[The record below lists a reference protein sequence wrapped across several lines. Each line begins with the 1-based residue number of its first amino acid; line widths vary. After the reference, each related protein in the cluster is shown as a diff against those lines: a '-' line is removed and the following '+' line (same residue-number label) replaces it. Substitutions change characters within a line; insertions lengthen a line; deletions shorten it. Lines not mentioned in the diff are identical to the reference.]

1 MPAEIVWL
9 GLWNRRRSM
18 IDYAVGMAL
27 GMLVI
32 VVLYPS
38 FKHSTR
44 AQQLTQGQLAAGG
57 AARHTSHCGWMLVTA
72 SANFVPLI
80 MLLLPVGYGSG
91 AIAVQVEDGA
101 LGFRC
106 VARRPAMAGASV
118 RSFPLATSRCRAD
131 AARRAG
137 CEDRSYESGR
147 LAYAAGASSR
157 ANLTRA

>member
-44 AQQLTQGQLAAGG
+44 ARQLTQGNSPLAALLG
-57 AARHTSHCGWMLVTA
+57 TPPLVA
-72 SANFVPLI
+72 GCS
-80 MLLLPVGYGSG
+80 S
-91 AIAVQVEDGA
+91 
-101 LGFRC
+101 
-106 VARRPAMAGASV
+106 RRP
-118 RSFPLATSRCRAD
+118 RTSCR
-131 AARRAG
+131 
-137 CEDRSYESGR
+137 
-147 LAYAAGASSR
+147 
-157 ANLTRA
+157 